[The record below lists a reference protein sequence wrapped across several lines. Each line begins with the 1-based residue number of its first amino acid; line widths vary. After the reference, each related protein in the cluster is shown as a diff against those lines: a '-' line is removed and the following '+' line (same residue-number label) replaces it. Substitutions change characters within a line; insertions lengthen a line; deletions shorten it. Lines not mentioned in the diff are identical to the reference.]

1 MERLSIVGD
10 HPRSPLLPPGPLAPY
25 LTAMSTTS
33 LPRPAAGEYGEYY
46 GNYIS
51 EVPDVD
57 LLKFFES
64 QLRETRALLS
74 SIAEGRGGFRYAE
87 GKWSIKE
94 VIGHLSDAERVFSYR
109 ALCFARMDAT
119 PLPSFDE
126 NAYVPAGD
134 FDRRTMASLIDELV
148 HVRNA
153 SIALFRTFTLES
165 GARVGTASGKQMSVR
180 AAGWVIAGHTAH
192 HVRVLKERYGVG
204 K

>member
-1 MERLSIVGD
+1 M
-10 HPRSPLLPPGPLAPY
+10 
-25 LTAMSTTS
+25 TTTP

-51 EVPDVD
+51 QVPDGD
-57 LLKFFES
+57 LLKFLET
-64 QLRETRALLS
+64 QLREGRALLS
-74 SIAEGRGGFRYAE
+74 SIPEGRGGFRYAE

-94 VIGHLSDAERVFSYR
+94 VIGHLADAERVFSYR
-109 ALCFARMDAT
+109 ALCFARKDTT

-126 NAYVPAGD
+126 DAYVPAGD

-153 SIALFRTFTLES
+153 SIALFRTFTAES
-165 GARVGTASGKQMSVR
+165 AARIGTASGKQMSAR